1 MNVGDKVHFGR
12 THGEKTLGEV
22 VKVNPTTVKVKQL
35 EARGTMRDY
44 PVGTIWKVPH
54 KLCSPVGGVSAP
66 AATPVPWK
74 RTPTADGWL
83 PVKAK
88 RPDAEILRDIAG
100 CYSSLSPENLFWDG
114 ERPVAQARAAERAL
128 NAKLKNLFI
137 ELGRKVDEAEA
148 YAKA

>member
-1 MNVGDKVHFGR
+1 MNVGEKVHFGR

-54 KLCSPVGGVSAP
+54 KLCSPVGGAVEVAP
-66 AATPVPWK
+66 
-74 RTPTADGWL
+74 
-83 PVKAK
+83 KAK
-88 RPDAEILRDIAG
+88 RPEAEVLKDIHR

-114 ERPVAQARAAERAL
+114 ERPVAQARAAERRL
-128 NAKLKNLFI
+128 NAELKSLFV
-137 ELGRKVDEAEA
+137 ELGRVVDESEA
-148 YAKA
+148 YAKAA